1 MTGRVRVGPQSDMDG
16 PSRTGR
22 SAQPVL
28 VVGTHSVH
36 VRRFVS
42 GLCEAGQPV
51 VLVTDGPERLVDH
64 PLLIEQQQADFS
76 MRSLGTAGVIR
87 RSAERWQPRVVHA
100 HQANSVA
107 WHAARACKGTE
118 APLVITI
125 WGSDVL
131 VTPTQGQLKRRM
143 VQAALRS
150 ASLWTADASVL
161 LHAAR
166 ELAGVDTP
174 SSIIVMGVDEL
185 PADLSAVWPLKQDWA
200 LSCRLHK
207 PLYRVDA
214 VIRAFAAIAPAAPG
228 WRLEVAASG
237 VETPALIRVAN
248 ECGVG
253 NAVEFTGML
262 SPEMLTRSYLRS
274 KLYLSVPSSDGT
286 SVSLLEAMAHGCFPI
301 VSDLPANR
309 EWIVDGLNGLV
320 VANPGDLRHS
330 IQRAMLVCESES
342 WRDST
347 APANHRLV
355 REKALFADNIRQFM
369 AQYVRLGR

>member
-1 MTGRVRVGPQSDMDG
+1 MSEQNPNPVSD
-16 PSRTGR
+16 R
-22 SAQPVL
+22 PVL

-36 VRRFVS
+36 VRRFVA

-51 VLVTDGPERLVDH
+51 VLVTDGPQRLVYH
-64 PLLIEQQQADFS
+64 PLLIEQQQVDFS
-76 MRSLGTAGVIR
+76 MRSLGTAAVIR
-87 RSAERWQPRVVHA
+87 RSAERWRPRVVHA

-107 WHAARACKGTE
+107 WHAARACKGTQ
-118 APLVITI
+118 APLVVTV

-131 VTPTQGQLKRRM
+131 VTPTQGLLKRRM
-143 VQAALRS
+143 VQAALRG
-150 ASLWTADASVL
+150 ASLWTADAAVL

-174 SSIIVMGVDEL
+174 SSVIVMGVDEV
-185 PADLSAVWPLKQDWA
+185 PADLSTVWPLKRDWA

-214 VIRAFAAIAPAAPG
+214 VIKGFGAIAPVAPG

-237 VETPALIRVAN
+237 SETAALTRLAS
-248 ECGVG
+248 ECGAG

-262 SPEMLTRSYLRS
+262 SPELLTRSYLRS
-274 KLYLSVPSSDGT
+274 KLYLSFPSSDGT
-286 SVSLLEAMAHGCFPI
+286 SVSLLEAMAHGCFPV

-320 VANPGDLRHS
+320 VANAQDLPLA
-330 IQRAMLVCESES
+330 IQRAMLVCESAS
-342 WRDST
+342 WRESS

-355 REKALFADNIRQFM
+355 REKALFANNIRQFL
-369 AQYVRLGR
+369 AQYARLGR